1 MTQFVQTEAVL
12 NQIGEVLVNLQA
24 HPVEVDVAHGDRIVP
39 EELRLFLAE
48 LRLLQGVPFGYLV
61 PDAQLL
67 PPESVRFFFLDRRWT
82 DSLVQ
87 GALSVGTVNSSDRA
101 ELERLHAAVRDEVD
115 EAERLVRVPGGE
127 DLQEGPAG
135 VISGML
141 LRSQAVSGWPGLHVR
156 AYSEEVD
163 DREIPGEVD
172 PRRLKL
178 MRLERLA
185 PAVLLALFD
194 GVPEVVHIEE
204 PRQGIQFGVRPE
216 AGTTIG
222 AIVPTREF
230 KEGGVESSGSHN
242 VDVPFRP
249 GSPGVIDLRELAD
262 ELAGEVV
269 ELAASDSEF
278 QPLADNRTLTS
289 AEFAW
294 QMIRFP
300 YRQVFGDPAVAESVE
315 LDSVFKPT
323 VAISDLRLT
332 FKGHLDAN

>member
-1 MTQFVQTEAVL
+1 MTTFVRNDQVFDR
-12 NQIGEVLVNLQA
+12 IGSALVNMVGQV
-24 HPVEVDVAHGDRIVP
+24 VEVDDAQGDRLVP

-67 PPESVRFFFLDRRWT
+67 PPESIRFFFMDRRWT

-101 ELERLHAAVRDEVD
+101 ELEKLHAAIRDEVD

-127 DLQEGPAG
+127 ELQVGRAG

-141 LRSQAVSGWPGLHVR
+141 FRSQAVSGWPGLHVR
-156 AYSEEVD
+156 AYAEELD
-163 DREIPGEVD
+163 DREIPGEAD
-172 PRRLKL
+172 PRRIKL

-194 GVPEVVHIEE
+194 GVPQVVHIEE
-204 PRQGIQFGVRPE
+204 PRTGVQFGVRPDDDE
-216 AGTTIG
+216 EGKWK
-222 AIVPTREF
+222 VDVREF
-230 KEGGVESSGSHN
+230 LAGAKDTGTDVG
-242 VDVPFRP
+242 VPFRP
-249 GSPGVIDLRELAD
+249 NAPGVLDLRQ
-262 ELAGEVV
+262 
-269 ELAASDSEF
+269 LAAD
-278 QPLADNRTLTS
+278 LAREAPGTTSNSNLTP

-300 YRQVFGDPAVAESVE
+300 YRQVFGEDVDN
-315 LDSVFKPT
+315 DSVGLDDVFVPS
-323 VAISDLRLT
+323 VSLADLGIA
-332 FKGHLDAN
+332 FKGFIDAD